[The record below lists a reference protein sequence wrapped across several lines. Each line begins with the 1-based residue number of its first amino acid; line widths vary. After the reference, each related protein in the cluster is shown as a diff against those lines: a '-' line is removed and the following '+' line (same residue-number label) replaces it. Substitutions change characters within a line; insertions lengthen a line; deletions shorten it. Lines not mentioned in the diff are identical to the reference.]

1 MAIRP
6 GQWVPR
12 SQAGGWLGT
21 QRLNARHRSNGA
33 FSCKRNAFLSTR
45 NLAPLPDGIV
55 RIAASAS
62 GRPDFGSAM
71 WVSGPAAGG
80 RGDERGQFL
89 GVAADQQ
96 LAGHLALAAGAAL
109 GDRVE
114 DQ

>member
-45 NLAPLPDGIV
+45 TLAPLADGIV
-55 RIAASAS
+55 RIAASVRRGA
-62 GRPDFGSAM
+62 GFGSALG
-71 WVSGPAAGG
+71 VSRLPALAAGG
-80 RGDERGQFL
+80 RGDEIRHVL
-89 GVAADQQ
+89 GVPADQQ
-96 LAGHLALAAGAAL
+96 LIGHL
-109 GDRVE
+109 
-114 DQ
+114 

>member
-45 NLAPLPDGIV
+45 TLAPLPDGIV

-62 GRPDFGSAM
+62 RGPVFGSAIGF
-71 WVSGPAAGG
+71 SGSEAAG
-80 RGDERGQFL
+80 RGDERGHVL
-89 GVAADQQ
+89 GVPADQQ
-96 LAGHLALAAGAAL
+96 LAGHL
-109 GDRVE
+109 
-114 DQ
+114 